1 MTGLILKIDGVEDAV
16 ALEFYIER
24 DRAVRVLRESLV
36 RVFRNGKAEYYAF
49 VDTDRIGRGNL
60 MCRVEFV
67 DHETAGDRPV
77 VVSGFT
83 GYMIPYMGKGE
94 TITAQCLL
102 GNGETVACG
111 NYKVA
116 FEAVEDIP
124 KNDGT
129 CVFCG
134 IVKLPVT
141 NLLEVT
147 LDEIKAL
154 PVLEL
159 KKQSVILEPKR
170 GDKVL
175 VAIPYD
181 WRLKAYKDDGAGVP
195 VEFGNSVMNENGEY
209 TTVIDGMEYRIYG
222 EFFLIDGNIKVY
234 IE

>member
-1 MTGLILKIDGVEDAV
+1 MTGLILKIDGIEDAV

-24 DRAVRVLRESLV
+24 DRAVRMLKGDLT
-36 RVFRNGKAEYYAF
+36 RVFRGGKTEYFAF

-60 MCRVEFV
+60 ICRVEFV
-67 DHETAGDRPV
+67 DHEAAGDRPV

-83 GYMIPYMGKGE
+83 GYMIPCMGQGQ
-94 TITAQCLL
+94 TITAQCLM
-102 GNGETVACG
+102 GYGATVACG
-111 NYKVA
+111 DYKVA

-134 IVKLPVT
+134 LIKTPVADLMEVKQDAIKE
-141 NLLEVT
+141 LLM
-147 LDEIKAL
+147 LDLK
-154 PVLEL
+154 PQTVVLEP
-159 KKQSVILEPKR
+159 ER

-195 VEFGNSVMNENGEY
+195 VEFGNSVMNANGEY
-209 TTVIDGMEYRIYG
+209 TTVVDGVEYRIYG
-222 EFFLIDGNIKVY
+222 EFFLIGTTIKLY